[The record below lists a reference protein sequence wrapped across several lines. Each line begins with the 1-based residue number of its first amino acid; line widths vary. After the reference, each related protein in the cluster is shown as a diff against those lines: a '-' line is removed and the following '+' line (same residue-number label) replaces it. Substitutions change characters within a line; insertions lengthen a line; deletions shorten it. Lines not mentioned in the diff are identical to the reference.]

1 MAERERM
8 DPTTIAS
15 AVCEKE
21 FWPSGDARFW
31 PLTDIVR
38 TRRSVRFRGE
48 CVAKLFAALRTRN
61 NRIRLDGAVN
71 QYCALAFIL
80 ESILLV
86 WDAKIVLQH
95 IRGQSGH
102 RLITCVK
109 DSRE

>member
-1 MAERERM
+1 M
-8 DPTTIAS
+8 S
-15 AVCEKE
+15 
-21 FWPSGDARFW
+21 
-31 PLTDIVR
+31 PLLALADIPFVR
-38 TRRSVRFRGE
+38 TNVRFCGE

-95 IRGQSGH
+95 IR
-102 RLITCVK
+102 R
-109 DSRE
+109 